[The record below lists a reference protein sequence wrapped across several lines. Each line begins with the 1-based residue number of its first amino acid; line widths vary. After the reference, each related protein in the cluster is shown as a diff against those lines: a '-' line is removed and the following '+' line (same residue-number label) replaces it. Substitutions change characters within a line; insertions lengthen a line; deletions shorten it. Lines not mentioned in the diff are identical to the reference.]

1 MTTLEEISS
10 LTRPHHPDDW
20 TEIDSVAVDTVR
32 VLAADAVQKVGNGHP
47 GTAMSLAPLA
57 YTLFQRTMT
66 HDPSDPHWLGR
77 DRFVLSCGHSSLTLY
92 LQLYLGGFGLELSDI
107 ESLRTWGS
115 KTPGHPEFRHT
126 KGVEITT
133 GPLGQGLASAV
144 GMAMAARYERG
155 LFDPD
160 AQPGT
165 SPFDHFIYVIASDGD
180 IEEGVTSEA
189 SSLAAVQQLGNL
201 IVFYDHNQISIE
213 DDTDIALCEDTAARY
228 RAYGWHVQE
237 VEGGE
242 NVVGIEEAIANAK
255 SVTDKPSFI
264 SLRTIIG
271 YPAPKLMNTGK
282 AHGSALGDEEVAA
295 TKKILGFDPDK
306 TFEVREDVITH
317 THGLVARG
325 KEAHES
331 WQPGFEAWAER
342 EPERK
347 ALLDRLLAQK
357 LPDGWDADI
366 PHWEPGS
373 KPLATRAASGE
384 VLSAIGPKLPELWG
398 GSADLAG
405 SNNTT
410 MKGVKSFGPPSITTK
425 DYTAD
430 YYGRT
435 LHFGIR
441 EHAMGAILSGIVL
454 HGPTRAYGG
463 TFLQFSDYMRGAVR
477 LASLMNI
484 DTIYVWTHDSI
495 GLGEDGPTHQ
505 PIEHLSALRAIP
517 NLSVV
522 RPADANETAYAWR
535 TVLSR
540 GATSG
545 PVGLILT
552 RQGVPVL
559 EGTNAEGVARGGYI
573 LGGLESDEEPD
584 VVLIATGSEVQ
595 LAVEAA
601 KLLADKDIIARVVSM
616 PCVEWFESQP
626 SEYRDSVLPPSVSA
640 RVAVE
645 AGIAQC
651 WHKLVGDT
659 GKIVSIEHY
668 GESADAKTL
677 FREYGFTAEA
687 VATAAEQVVD
697 N

>member
-1 MTTLEEISS
+1 
-10 LTRPHHPDDW
+10 
-20 TEIDSVAVDTVR
+20 
-32 VLAADAVQKVGNGHP
+32 
-47 GTAMSLAPLA
+47 
-57 YTLFQRTMT
+57 
-66 HDPSDPHWLGR
+66 
-77 DRFVLSCGHSSLTLY
+77 
-92 LQLYLGGFGLELSDI
+92 
-107 ESLRTWGS
+107 
-115 KTPGHPEFRHT
+115 
-126 KGVEITT
+126 
-133 GPLGQGLASAV
+133 
-144 GMAMAARYERG
+144 
-155 LFDPD
+155 
-160 AQPGT
+160 
-165 SPFDHFIYVIASDGD
+165 
-180 IEEGVTSEA
+180 
-189 SSLAAVQQLGNL
+189 
-201 IVFYDHNQISIE
+201 
-213 DDTDIALCEDTAARY
+213 
-228 RAYGWHVQE
+228 
-237 VEGGE
+237 
-242 NVVGIEEAIANAK
+242 
-255 SVTDKPSFI
+255 
-264 SLRTIIG
+264 
-271 YPAPKLMNTGK
+271 
-282 AHGSALGDEEVAA
+282 VAA
-295 TKKILGFDPDK
+295 TKRILGFDPDK

-317 THGLVARG
+317 TRGLVARG

-331 WQPGFEAWAER
+331 WQPDFEAWAKR
-342 EPERK
+342 QPERK

-384 VLSAIGPKLPELWG
+384 VLSAVGPKLPELWG

-425 DYTAD
+425 DYTAE

-441 EHAMGAILSGIVL
+441 EHGMGAILSGIVL

-477 LASLMNI
+477 LAALMDI

-505 PIEHLSALRAIP
+505 PIEHLAALRAIP
-517 NLSVV
+517 RLSVV

-535 TVLSR
+535 TMLAR

-559 EGTNAEGVARGGYI
+559 EGTSLAGVARGGYI
-573 LGGLESDEEPD
+573 LSDATDSGEDPD
-584 VVLIATGSEVQ
+584 VVLIGTGSEVQ

-626 SEYRDSVLPPSVSA
+626 SDYRDSVLPPSVSA

-677 FREYGFTAEA
+677 FREFGFTAEA
-687 VATAAEQVVD
+687 VAAAAEEVID